1 VSLTS
6 FCSFRFRAQQVV
18 SACSC
23 TNLELLLNTDAKSV
37 EEHHGK
43 DCQKPCCRHQSKPTV
58 FHLSHSSGQ
67 FMLSRTFSS
76 EAGANSGDKED
87 ELEDG
92 FSDLEVPP
100 EAGNKD
106 AGLTSEDSSDEDA
119 IDESDLPDVKSEK
132 VQMKKYKQS
141 PLLKLMLDAPRSEV
155 IKVLDNFAKDG
166 NTFDRSELHL
176 TMLTLR
182 RRKWFVKALEVCN
195 LSMK

>member
-1 VSLTS
+1 
-6 FCSFRFRAQQVV
+6 
-18 SACSC
+18 
-23 TNLELLLNTDAKSV
+23 
-37 EEHHGK
+37 
-43 DCQKPCCRHQSKPTV
+43 
-58 FHLSHSSGQ
+58 
-67 FMLSRTFSS
+67 MLSRTFSS
-76 EAGANSGDKED
+76 EADANSGDKED